1 VAEVPA
7 LDATAAEERAAVE
20 EAQELPETITL
31 EEAEFAILIYRKPD
45 GSLVVTPDINVPVEV
60 ERQAT
65 SDELKATL
73 SKILDDIR
81 AQEIA
86 NVTAQMVIANQMQF
100 AMRAAQAQ
108 ENQRLLQTLP
118 GLAK

>member
-7 LDATAAEERAAVE
+7 LDASAAEERAAEV
-20 EAQELPETITL
+20 QEQEPDVITL
-31 EEAEFAILIYRKPD
+31 EEAEFAILVYRKPD

-65 SDELKATL
+65 SDELKSTL

-86 NVTAQMVIANQMQF
+86 NMTAQMVIANQMQL

>member
-7 LDATAAEERAAVE
+7 LDAAAVE
-20 EAQELPETITL
+20 ERADVEESQEESSVIELVD
-31 EEAEFAILIYRKPD
+31 AEYAFLIYKHRD
-45 GSLVVTPDINVPVEV
+45 GSLVVSPDINVPVEV

-73 SKILDDIR
+73 NKIIDDIR
-81 AQEIA
+81 AQEVA
-86 NVTAQMVIANQMQF
+86 NMTAQMVIANQMQL

-108 ENQRLLQTLP
+108 ENQRLIQSLP